1 MKFCIPVRVTR
12 ARKCRDGFYVVI
24 NGKRLRKAT
33 RALAIAEVEG
43 FLALQK
49 IQVCTVR
56 EFADRNRKKISARMP
71 KPEPPPQLSATGGT
85 AAAIPASVEQELA
98 ALRGFTSALRKSGL
112 A

>member
-71 KPEPPPQLSATGGT
+71 KPEPPPQLSAT
-85 AAAIPASVEQELA
+85 A